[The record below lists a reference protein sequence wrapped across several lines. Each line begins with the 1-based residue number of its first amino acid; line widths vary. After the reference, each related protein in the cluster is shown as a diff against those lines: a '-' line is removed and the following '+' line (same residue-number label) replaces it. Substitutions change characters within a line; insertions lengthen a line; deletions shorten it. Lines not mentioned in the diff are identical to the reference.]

1 MFSLT
6 VGHQGGITI
15 KLAVKSCRRE
25 EAPITAPTPGGTSH
39 QGNKLNTMAHIMVGT
54 PGKVKLKGSAS
65 DPELDSGVVN
75 CQTLSLLNFDGY
87 ELEFPGL

>member
-1 MFSLT
+1 
-6 VGHQGGITI
+6 
-15 KLAVKSCRRE
+15 
-25 EAPITAPTPGGTSH
+25 
-39 QGNKLNTMAHIMVGT
+39 MAHIMVGT

-65 DPELDSGVVN
+65 DPELDSGVVS